1 MTLGDV
7 GNFVENYQRVAGFSV
22 FRLDTKEYFVSFM
35 I

>member
-7 GNFVENYQRVAGFSV
+7 GNFIENFQRVAGLSV
-22 FRLDTKEYFVSFM
+22 FRLDTKEYFVSLM